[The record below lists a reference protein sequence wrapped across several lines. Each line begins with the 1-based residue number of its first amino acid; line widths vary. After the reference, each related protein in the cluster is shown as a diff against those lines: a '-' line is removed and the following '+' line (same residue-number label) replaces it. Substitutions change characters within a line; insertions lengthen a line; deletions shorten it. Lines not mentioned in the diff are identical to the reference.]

1 MNTSNRQTTKDVQEY
16 LNKMGYPVA
25 VDGLWG
31 PETESAYN
39 QMVSR
44 ATGASMSANN
54 LDQEC

>member
-31 PETESAYN
+31 PETE
-39 QMVSR
+39 VSI
-44 ATGASMSANN
+44 
-54 LDQEC
+54 